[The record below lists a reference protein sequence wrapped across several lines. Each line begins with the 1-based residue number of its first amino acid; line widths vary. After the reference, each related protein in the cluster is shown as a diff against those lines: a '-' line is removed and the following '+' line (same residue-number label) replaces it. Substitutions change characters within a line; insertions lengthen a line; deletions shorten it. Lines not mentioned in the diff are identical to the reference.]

1 MADYAL
7 SDNEE
12 IVMKA
17 TFKATMLR
25 CADIIDHMTD
35 DDVLAKQLDL
45 LREGMTLAQ
54 VSRLD
59 RAMLASAW
67 FRLCAEGKVA

>member
-1 MADYAL
+1 MADYVL

-25 CADIIDHMTD
+25 CADIIDHMTN

-45 LREGMTLAQ
+45 LREGVTLTQ
-54 VSRLD
+54 ISRLD
-59 RAMLASAW
+59 RAMLAAAW
-67 FRLCAEGKVA
+67 FRLCADGKVA

>member
-1 MADYAL
+1 MEDCAL

-12 IVMKA
+12 VVMKT

>member
-1 MADYAL
+1 MEDCAL

-12 IVMKA
+12 VVMKT
-17 TFKATMLR
+17 TFMLR

>member
-1 MADYAL
+1 
-7 SDNEE
+7 
-12 IVMKA
+12 
-17 TFKATMLR
+17 
-25 CADIIDHMTD
+25 
-35 DDVLAKQLDL
+35 LDL